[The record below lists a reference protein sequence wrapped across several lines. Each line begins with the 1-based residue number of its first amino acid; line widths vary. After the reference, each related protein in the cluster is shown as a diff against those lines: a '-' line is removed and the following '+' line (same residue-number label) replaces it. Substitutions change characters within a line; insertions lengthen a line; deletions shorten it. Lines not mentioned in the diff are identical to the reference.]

1 MSGVV
6 EAKAQDEWI
15 DGFLFVGNQLALD
28 FLNTTLNLSDGPQE
42 LLTDV
47 AALERW
53 LIAAG
58 LLQPAR
64 RPAWRNSA
72 EGRQF
77 MKRLLDFRE
86 KLRVEIIRQESG
98 SSISEAFLGELN
110 RLLERHPCRM
120 AVQRGGKDL
129 SLGLVFEP
137 RVPEDAWAPIV
148 AAAADLL
155 SGVPKDRVRKCESP
169 TCTVHFY
176 DTSKKGARRWCSMN
190 LCGNKVKVAAYRQR
204 SRSGSNARKSGK

>member
-1 MSGVV
+1 MV
-6 EAKAQDEWI
+6 EAKARAEWL

-28 FLNTTLNLSDGPQE
+28 FLNTKLLLAEGPRE

-53 LIAAG
+53 LVAAG
-58 LLQPAR
+58 VLESDR

-77 MKRLLDFRE
+77 LKKLLDFRE
-86 KLRVEIIRQESG
+86 KLRAEIIRRESG

-110 RLLERHPCRM
+110 RLLEKHPCRM

-137 RVPEDAWAPIV
+137 RAPEDAWAPIV

-155 SGVPKDRVRKCESP
+155 SGIPQRRVRKCESP
-169 TCTVHFY
+169 TCVVHFY

-190 LCGNKVKVAAYRQR
+190 LCGNKVKVAAYRR
-204 SRSGSNARKSGK
+204 RNSSG